1 MASPLAVP
9 TPGERP
15 ASAVPRFAGREG
27 AAAPLRSP
35 EIEDLSALP
44 AGRIKFA
51 FIKQHVEAALEKKAP
66 SALTLRER
74 PAAVCLPTGVPEI
87 DALCGGGIPR
97 GALSELIGPAS
108 SGRTS
113 LLLSL
118 LAQVTARQ
126 EFCALVDATGAFDPA
141 SAELA
146 GVNLDRVLWVKCSA
160 GVPPAVAVASRRR
173 SVIGEDARAAFG
185 KMPALRPLDRVLRVA
200 DLLLMSGGFGLVA
213 LDLGDVPPD
222 AARRVPLTTWFRF
235 RRTVEGT
242 PSALVVLEQEAHA
255 RSCAEIVLELQ
266 SAGFSLQSSAK
277 APPAHARI
285 FTGLHTEA
293 ALIRGHAQK
302 KFPTS
307 AKPAK
312 FSTSTAWAI

>member
-9 TPGERP
+9 T
-15 ASAVPRFAGREG
+15 V
-27 AAAPLRSP
+27 
-35 EIEDLSALP
+35 DVSALP
-44 AGRIKFA
+44 AGRAKFHL
-51 FIKQHVEAALEKKAP
+51 IKQQVEAALEKKAP

-74 PAAVCLPTGVPEI
+74 PATVCLPTGVPEV
-87 DALCGGGIPR
+87 DSLCGGGIPR

-173 SVIGEDARAAFG
+173 SGIGEDLRTAFG
-185 KMPALRPLDRVLRVA
+185 KMPALRPLERVLRVA

-213 LDLGDVPPD
+213 LDLGDVSPN

-235 RRTVEGT
+235 RRAVEGT

-255 RSCAEIVLELQ
+255 RSCAEVVLELQ
-266 SAGFSLQSSAK
+266 SAGFTLQSSAET
-277 APPAHARI
+277 PPAHARI
-285 FTGLHTEA
+285 FTELHTEA

-302 KFPTS
+302 KIAAS

-312 FSTSTAWAI
+312 FTTNAAWAV